1 MSPGQYLVLAQDTAA
16 FESYY
21 GSDCLAIEP
30 SSWASL
36 NNTGDVVI
44 LRDDNGVCSDS
55 LTFKEVGDGN
65 HSIELNEKQTG
76 SLRSWYVSTATS
88 GSTPC
93 AANSVSSEFTE
104 EINVTLV
111 NRVFSPRSEERLCYH
126 VSCRPGTVFVIEVF
140 DLAGRKH
147 RTIANSLPMSSGDF
161 FYDGQSEQYG
171 TLPPGAYIL
180 KIEVEDGRTFSRKI
194 GFAVADAK

>member
-1 MSPGQYLVLAQDTAA
+1 LAQDSAA
-16 FESYY
+16 FGSYY
-21 GSDCLAIEP
+21 GSDCPAIEP
-30 SSWASL
+30 SNWGSL
-36 NNTGDVVI
+36 NNSGDVVI
-44 LRDDNGVCSDS
+44 LRDDNGVFSDS
-55 LTFKEVGDGN
+55 VTFKEVGDGN

-76 SLRSWYVSTATS
+76 STRSWYVSTAAS

-93 AANSVSSEFTE
+93 AANSVTGEFTE
-104 EINVTLV
+104 EINVTLA
-111 NRVFSPRSEERLCYH
+111 NRVFSPRSGERLCYH
-126 VSCRPGTVFVIEVF
+126 VSCPPATVFVVEVF
-140 DLAGRKH
+140 DLAGRKQW
-147 RTIANSLPMSSGDF
+147 TVANSLPMSSGDF